1 MRKYNEQSQNQIVAE
16 NNRRNAITG
25 YEDQI
30 RDLNK
35 QLLIVKR
42 DYENFQRKNETERK
56 RVVDDYERRLTST
69 TSNQ

>member
-35 QLLIVKR
+35 ELLTVKR

-56 RVVDDYERRLTST
+56 RVVDDYEKRLTST

>member
-35 QLLIVKR
+35 QLLTVKR